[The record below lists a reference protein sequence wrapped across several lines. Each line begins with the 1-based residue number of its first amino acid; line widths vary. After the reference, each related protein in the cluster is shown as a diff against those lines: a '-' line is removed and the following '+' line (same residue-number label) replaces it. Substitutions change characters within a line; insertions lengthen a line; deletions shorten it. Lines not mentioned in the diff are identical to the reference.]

1 MILHTVNK
9 SVFTS
14 HTLNEC
20 LLTVARND
28 GVLLIED
35 GVYGA
40 LKTAHPAEQHE
51 VSWYVLKED
60 LQARGIAPET
70 CRDGITLVDYTGFV
84 ELTEQYASV
93 CSWF

>member
-9 SVFTS
+9 SVFNCN
-14 HTLNEC
+14 TLNEC
-20 LLTVARND
+20 LLTTARND
-28 GVLLIED
+28 GVILLED

-40 LKTAHPAEQHE
+40 LKTAHPTEIHE

-60 LQARGIAPET
+60 LLARGLSEEL
-70 CRDGITLVDYTGFV
+70 CREGITIVDYAGFV
-84 ELTEQYASV
+84 ELTEQYKSV